1 MINNMLSLVFAT
13 DKLVSRADL
22 ARPVERLEE
31 WLKAA
36 PQQPDAGGIHL
47 LNEPERIIAHERER
61 HGIPLPRR
69 IREALSACARDL
81 GISDMDF
88 NSSVSK
94 VQ

>member
-13 DKLVSRADL
+13 DKLASRADL
-22 ARPVERLEE
+22 ARQVERLEA
-31 WLKAA
+31 WIKASPA
-36 PQQPDAGGIHL
+36 RAGGTGIHL
-47 LNEPERIIAHERER
+47 PGEPKRIIAHERER

-69 IREALSACARDL
+69 TREALSACARDL
-81 GISDMDF
+81 GIRDMDF